1 MYIFV
6 YLIYNIYVHISY
18 VIFMYIYLY
27 IIKLAKPKLNE
38 WREARE
44 LKPSEANQLFPAS
57 GVQRP

>member
-1 MYIFV
+1 MCAYI
-6 YLIYNIYVHISY
+6 LCNIYVL
-18 VIFMYIYLY
+18 YIYLN

-38 WREARE
+38 WREAHE